1 MLWKRGRRSDNV
13 VGADAGGGRRMP
25 MGRGG
30 GLGIGG
36 VLIVVVIALFM
47 GKNPSELLAL
57 LGGGAP
63 APTEQSDAPIDA
75 APQALPENE
84 ETDFVRAIL
93 GSTEDVWSQAFEGGR
108 YPAPKLVLFSDAV
121 SSACGNATSAVGP
134 FYCSG
139 DQRVYLDTAFF
150 DDMTRQLNAP
160 GEFARAYVIAHE
172 VGHHIQNVTGVM
184 QRTAQLRARGEA
196 MEGADG
202 LSVRQELQADCYAGV
217 WANHAQRQLQWLE
230 AGDIESALNAA
241 TAIGDDRLQ
250 QQSRGHVV
258 PDSFTHGS
266 SAQRVKWFRI
276 GMDSG
281 DAQRCDTFAVDR
293 L

>member
-13 VGADAGGGRRMP
+13 VGADAGGGRMR
-25 MGRGG
+25 RGG
-30 GLGIGG
+30 IGIGG
-36 VLIVVVIALFM
+36 VLIVVVISLAM
-47 GKNPSELLAL
+47 GKNPAELLAL
-57 LGGGAP
+57 LG
-63 APTEQSDAPIDA
+63 DAGTATTPGDARIDA
-75 APQALPENE
+75 APAPLPEGE
-84 ETDFVRAIL
+84 DTDFVRAIL

-108 YPAPKLVLFSDAV
+108 YPAPKLVLFADAV
-121 SSACGNATSAVGP
+121 ASACGHATSAVGP

-139 DQRVYLDTAFF
+139 DQRVYLDTRFF
-150 DDMTRQLNAP
+150 DDMTRQLGAP

-172 VGHHIQNVTGVM
+172 VGHHLQNVTGVM
-184 QRTAQLRARGEA
+184 QRTAQLRAQGEA
-196 MEGADG
+196 MEGAEG

-230 AGDIESALNAA
+230 PGDIESALNAA

-250 QQSRGHVV
+250 QRSRGHVV

-266 SAQRVKWFRI
+266 SAQRVRWFRI
-276 GMDSG
+276 GMESG
-281 DAQRCDTFAVDR
+281 DAQRCDTFAAEQ

>member
-13 VGADAGGGRRMP
+13 VGADAGSGRRMP

-139 DQRVYLDTAFF
+139 DQHVYLDTAFF

-184 QRTAQLRARGEA
+184 QRTAQLRAQGEA

-230 AGDIESALNAA
+230 AGDIESAVNAA

>member
-13 VGADAGGGRRMP
+13 IGADSGGQRRISV
-25 MGRGG
+25 GRGG
-30 GLGIGG
+30 GMGIGG
-36 VLIVVVIALFM
+36 VLIVVVIALFL
-47 GKNPSELLAL
+47 GKNPAELLSL
-57 LGGGAP
+57 LGGAGAP
-63 APTEQSDAPIDA
+63 APQREVATETTPTAV
-75 APQALPENE
+75 PQNE

-93 GSTEDVWSQAFEGGR
+93 GSTEDVWTPVFEGGR
-108 YPAPKLVLFSDAV
+108 YPAPKLVLFSGSV
-121 SSACGNATSAVGP
+121 QSACGYASSAVGP

-139 DQRVYLDTAFF
+139 DQRVYLDTSFF

-184 QRTAQLRARGEA
+184 QRTAQLRAQGEA

-217 WANHAQRQLQWLE
+217 WANHAQRKLQWLE
-230 AGDIESALNAA
+230 SGDIESALNAA

-281 DAQRCDTFAVDR
+281 DAQNCDTFAVDQ

>member
-13 VGADAGGGRRMP
+13 VGADSGGSPRMP
-25 MGRGG
+25 GGRGG
-30 GLGIGG
+30 MGIGG
-36 VLIVVVIALFM
+36 LLIVVVVALFL
-47 GKNPSELLAL
+47 GKNPAELLSL
-57 LGGGAP
+57 LGGGAG
-63 APTEQSDAPIDA
+63 PTTQGDAPVDA
-75 APQALPENE
+75 APQALPETE

-93 GSTEDVWSQAFEGGR
+93 GSTEDVWAQAFEGGR
-108 YPAPKLVLFSDAV
+108 YPAPKLVIFSDAV
-121 SSACGNATSAVGP
+121 SSACGNATSAAGP

-150 DDMTRQLNAP
+150 EDMKRQLNAP

-184 QRTAQLRARGEA
+184 QRTAQLRARGEE
-196 MEGADG
+196 MEGANG

-230 AGDIESALNAA
+230 SGDIESALNAA

-258 PDSFTHGS
+258 PDSFTHGTS
-266 SAQRVKWFRI
+266 QQRVRWFRT
-276 GMDSG
+276 GMESG
-281 DAQRCDTFAVDR
+281 DAAKCDTFAVDG

>member
-13 VGADAGGGRRMP
+13 VGADAGGGRRAP
-25 MGRGG
+25 IGKGG
-30 GLGIGG
+30 MGIGG

-47 GKNPSELLAL
+47 GKNPAELLAL
-57 LGGGAP
+57 LGGTGP
-63 APTEQSDAPIDA
+63 APTGQSDAPIDA
-75 APQALPENE
+75 TPQALPDTE

-93 GSTEDVWSQAFEGGR
+93 GSTEDVWTPVFEGGR
-108 YPAPKLVLFSDAV
+108 YPAPKLVIFSGTV
-121 SSACGNATSAVGP
+121 SSACGNATAAVGP

-139 DQRVYLDTAFF
+139 DQRIYLDTGFF
-150 DDMTRQLNAP
+150 DDMVRQLNAP

-184 QRTAQLRARGEA
+184 QRTAQMRAQGAE

-266 SAQRVKWFRI
+266 SAQRVRWFRI

-281 DAQRCDTFAVDR
+281 DPAKCDTFAVER

>member
-1 MLWKRGRRSDNV
+1 
-13 VGADAGGGRRMP
+13 
-25 MGRGG
+25 
-30 GLGIGG
+30 
-36 VLIVVVIALFM
+36 VVVVALFL
-47 GKNPSELLAL
+47 GKNPAELLSL
-57 LGGGAP
+57 LGGGAG
-63 APTEQSDAPIDA
+63 PTTQGDASVDA
-75 APQALPENE
+75 APQALPETE

-108 YPAPKLVLFSDAV
+108 YPAPKLVIFSDAV
-121 SSACGNATSAVGP
+121 SSACGNATSAAGP

-150 DDMTRQLNAP
+150 EDMKRQLNAP

-184 QRTAQLRARGEA
+184 QRTAQLRARGEE
-196 MEGADG
+196 MEGANG

-230 AGDIESALNAA
+230 SGDIESALNAA

-258 PDSFTHGS
+258 PDSFTHGTS
-266 SAQRVKWFRI
+266 QQRVRWFRT
-276 GMDSG
+276 GMESG
-281 DAQRCDTFAVDR
+281 DAAKCDTFAVDG

>member
-1 MLWKRGRRSDNV
+1 
-13 VGADAGGGRRMP
+13 MP
-25 MGRGG
+25 GGRGG
-30 GLGIGG
+30 MGIGG
-36 VLIVVVIALFM
+36 LLIVVVVALFL
-47 GKNPSELLAL
+47 GKNPAELLSL
-57 LGGGAP
+57 LGGGAG
-63 APTEQSDAPIDA
+63 PTTQSDAPIDA

-93 GSTEDVWSQAFEGGR
+93 GSTEDVWSKAFEGGR
-108 YPAPKLVLFSDAV
+108 YPAPKLVLFSDSV
-121 SSACGNATSAVGP
+121 SSACGSATSSVGP

-150 DDMTRQLNAP
+150 NDMTRQLNAP

-184 QRTAQLRARGEA
+184 QRTAKLRAQGEE

-230 AGDIESALNAA
+230 AGDVESALNAA

-250 QQSRGHVV
+250 QQSRGQVV

-266 SAQRVKWFRI
+266 SAQRVRWFRI
-276 GMDSG
+276 GMESG
-281 DAQRCDTFAVDR
+281 DAAKCDTFAVQR

>member
-13 VGADAGGGRRMP
+13 VGAESGGGPRLP
-25 MGRGG
+25 GGRG

-36 VLIVVVIALFM
+36 LLIVVVVALFL
-47 GKNPSELLAL
+47 GKNPAELLSL
-57 LGGGAP
+57 LGGAGP
-63 APTEQSDAPIDA
+63 SPTEQSDAPVDA
-75 APQALPENE
+75 TPQALPDTE

-108 YPAPKLVLFSDAV
+108 YPAPKLVIFSDAV
-121 SSACGNATSAVGP
+121 SSACGNATSAAGP

-150 DDMTRQLNAP
+150 EDMKRQLNAP

-184 QRTAQLRARGEA
+184 QRTAQLRARGAE
-196 MEGADG
+196 MEGANG

-258 PDSFTHGS
+258 PDSFTHGT
-266 SAQRVKWFRI
+266 SAQRVRWFRI

-281 DAQRCDTFAVDR
+281 DAAKCDTFSVDG

>member
-13 VGADAGGGRRMP
+13 VGAEAGGARRSP
-25 MGRGG
+25 MGGKGG
-30 GLGIGG
+30 MGIGG

-47 GKNPSELLAL
+47 GKNPADLLAL
-57 LGGGAP
+57 LGNPG
-63 APTEQSDAPIDA
+63 PTTQSDAPIDA
-75 APQALPENE
+75 APQPLPQNE

-108 YPAPKLVLFSDAV
+108 YPAPKLVIFSGSV
-121 SSACGNATSAVGP
+121 SSACGQATSAVGP
-134 FYCSG
+134 FYCPG

-150 DDMTRQLNAP
+150 DDMKRQLNAP

-172 VGHHIQNVTGVM
+172 VGHHLQNVTGVM
-184 QRTAQLRARGEA
+184 KRTAQLRAQGEE
-196 MEGADG
+196 MEGANG

-217 WANHAQRQLQWLE
+217 WARHAHEQLQWLE
-230 AGDIESALNAA
+230 AGDVESALNAA

-258 PDSFTHGS
+258 PDSFTHGT
-266 SAQRVKWFRI
+266 SAQRVRWFRL
-276 GMDSG
+276 GMESG
-281 DAQRCDTFAVDR
+281 DAQKCDTFAVAQ

>member
-57 LGGGAP
+57 LGGGGA
-63 APTEQSDAPIDA
+63 APTDQSDAPIDA

>member
-13 VGADAGGGRRMP
+13 VGADAGGGRMR
-25 MGRGG
+25 RGG
-30 GLGIGG
+30 IGIGG
-36 VLIVVVIALFM
+36 VLIVVVIALAM
-47 GKNPSELLAL
+47 GKNPAELLAL
-57 LGGGAP
+57 LG
-63 APTEQSDAPIDA
+63 DAGTATTPGDARIDA
-75 APQALPENE
+75 APAPLPEGE
-84 ETDFVRAIL
+84 DTDFVRAIL

-108 YPAPKLVLFSDAV
+108 YPAPKLVLFADAV
-121 SSACGNATSAVGP
+121 ASACGHATSAVGP

-139 DQRVYLDTAFF
+139 DQRVYLDTRFF
-150 DDMTRQLNAP
+150 DDMTRQLGAP

-172 VGHHIQNVTGVM
+172 VGHHLQNVTGVM
-184 QRTAQLRARGEA
+184 QRTAQLRAQGEA
-196 MEGADG
+196 MEGAEG

-230 AGDIESALNAA
+230 PGDIESALNAA

-250 QQSRGHVV
+250 QRSRGHVV

-266 SAQRVKWFRI
+266 SAQRVRWFRI
-276 GMDSG
+276 GMESG
-281 DAQRCDTFAVDR
+281 DAQRCDTFATEQ

>member
-13 VGADAGGGRRMP
+13 VGADAGGGRRAP
-25 MGRGG
+25 IGKGG
-30 GLGIGG
+30 MGIGG

-47 GKNPSELLAL
+47 GKNPAELLAL
-57 LGGGAP
+57 LGGTGP
-63 APTEQSDAPIDA
+63 APTGQSDAPIDA
-75 APQALPENE
+75 TPQALPDTE

-93 GSTEDVWSQAFEGGR
+93 GSTEDVWTQAFEGGR
-108 YPAPKLVLFSDAV
+108 YPAPKLVIFADAV
-121 SSACGNATSAVGP
+121 SSACGHATSAVGP

-139 DQRVYLDTAFF
+139 DQRIYLDTGFF
-150 DDMTRQLNAP
+150 DDMVRQLNAP

-184 QRTAQLRARGEA
+184 QRTAQMRAQGAE

-266 SAQRVKWFRI
+266 SAQRVRWFRI

-281 DAQRCDTFAVDR
+281 DPAKCDTFAVER

>member
-1 MLWKRGRRSDNV
+1 MLWKRGRRSENV
-13 VGADAGGGRRMP
+13 VGGSTGGGRGP
-25 MGRGG
+25 IGRG

-36 VLIVVVIALFM
+36 IIVVALIAMFL
-47 GKNPSELLAL
+47 GKNPAELLAL
-57 LGGGAP
+57 LGEGGQAP
-63 APTEQSDAPIDA
+63 GANAPFDS
-75 APQALPENE
+75 APQQVPETE

-93 GSTEDVWSQAFEGGR
+93 GSTEDVWNQAFEGGK
-108 YPAPKLVLFSDAV
+108 YPAPKLVVFSDAV
-121 SSACGNATSAVGP
+121 TSACGNATSSVGP

-139 DQRVYLDTAFF
+139 DQRVYLDTQFF
-150 DDMTRQLNAP
+150 TDMERQLNAT

-184 QRTAQLRARGEA
+184 QRTAQLRAQGES
-196 MEGADG
+196 MEGAEG

-230 AGDIESALNAA
+230 AGDIESALGAA

-250 QQSRGHVV
+250 QKSRGQVV
-258 PDSFTHGS
+258 PDSFTHGT
-266 SAQRVKWFRI
+266 SAQRVRWFKI
-276 GMDSG
+276 GMETG
-281 DAQRCDTFAVDR
+281 DAQKCDTFKTDR

>member
-13 VGADAGGGRRMP
+13 VGADAGGGRMR
-25 MGRGG
+25 RGG
-30 GLGIGG
+30 IGIGG
-36 VLIVVVIALFM
+36 VLIVVVISLAM
-47 GKNPSELLAL
+47 GKNPAELLAL
-57 LGGGAP
+57 LG
-63 APTEQSDAPIDA
+63 DAGTATTPGDARIDA
-75 APQALPENE
+75 APAPLPEGE
-84 ETDFVRAIL
+84 DTDFVRAIL

-108 YPAPKLVLFSDAV
+108 YPAPKLVLFADAV
-121 SSACGNATSAVGP
+121 ASACGHATSAVGP

-139 DQRVYLDTAFF
+139 DQRVYLDTRFF
-150 DDMTRQLNAP
+150 DDMTRQLGAP

-172 VGHHIQNVTGVM
+172 VGHHLQNVTGVM
-184 QRTAQLRARGEA
+184 QRTAQLRAQGEA
-196 MEGADG
+196 MEGAEG

-230 AGDIESALNAA
+230 PGDIESALNAA

-250 QQSRGHVV
+250 QRSRGHVV

-266 SAQRVKWFRI
+266 SAQRVRWFRI
-276 GMDSG
+276 GMESG
-281 DAQRCDTFAVDR
+281 DAQRCDTFATEQ

>member
-13 VGADAGGGRRMP
+13 VGAEPGGGRGP
-25 MGRGG
+25 LGRGG
-30 GLGIGG
+30 MGIGG
-36 VLIVVVIALFM
+36 VLIVVVIALVM
-47 GKNPSELLAL
+47 GKNPAELLAL
-57 LGGGAP
+57 LGDAGPG
-63 APTEQSDAPIDA
+63 PTEQSGASSDA
-75 APQALPENE
+75 APQPLPETE
-84 ETDFVRAIL
+84 STDFVRAIL
-93 GSTEDVWSQAFEGGR
+93 GSTEDVWSQAFDGGR
-108 YPAPKLVLFSDAV
+108 YPAPKLVVFADAV
-121 SSACGNATSAVGP
+121 ASACGNATSAVGP

-139 DQRVYLDTAFF
+139 DQRIYLDTSFF

-172 VGHHIQNVTGVM
+172 VGHHLQNVTGVM
-184 QRTAQLRARGEA
+184 QRTAKLRAEGEE

-217 WANHAQRQLQWLE
+217 WANHAQQQLQWLE
-230 AGDIESALNAA
+230 PGDIESALNAA

-266 SAQRVKWFRI
+266 SAQRVRWFKI
-276 GMDSG
+276 GMQSG
-281 DAQRCDTFAVDR
+281 DAQKCDTFAVER

>member
-13 VGADAGGGRRMP
+13 MGAEAGGGRRMP
-25 MGRGG
+25 VGKG

-47 GKNPSELLAL
+47 GKNPAELLAL
-57 LGGGAP
+57 LGGAAG
-63 APTEQSDAPIDA
+63 PTEQSDAPVDA
-75 APQALPENE
+75 APQPLPENE
-84 ETDFVRAIL
+84 DTDFVRAIL
-93 GSTEDVWSQAFEGGR
+93 GSTEDVWTQAFEGGR
-108 YPAPKLVLFSDAV
+108 YPAPKLVIFADAV
-121 SSACGNATSAVGP
+121 SSACGHATSAVGP

-139 DQRVYLDTAFF
+139 DQRIYLDTGFF
-150 DDMTRQLNAP
+150 DDMVRQLNAP

-184 QRTAQLRARGEA
+184 QRTAQMRARGA
-196 MEGADG
+196 DMEGADG

-230 AGDIESALNAA
+230 PGDVESALNAA

-266 SAQRVKWFRI
+266 SAQRVRWFKI
-276 GMDSG
+276 GMESG
-281 DAQRCDTFAVDR
+281 DPAKCDTFATDR